1 MYNLLLKRE
10 VTGLLLKPFSQEFFK
25 KAIDSGYHPARAEL
39 AFISIEN
46 KLSLWY
52 KIGQWCKEYR
62 LVREGAN
69 FGCYHCK
76 GMMAIYKVTTRERLY
91 LTVCDEEVYSLA
103 IESAASGSLFGKMAL
118 ITIFKNLLEP
128 KDFEEIF
135 PIMWSDQFIENFFGK
150 IPIPVS
156 NFEEDDS
163 LEDLSFYDRDTNI
176 LTVYEMTWIYEYLID
191 EIKQSR
197 FANYLS

>member
-76 GMMAIYKVTTRERLY
+76 GMMAIYKVTKRERLN

-135 PIMWSDQFIENFFGK
+135 PIMWSDQFIKDFFGQ

-176 LTVYEMTWIYEYLID
+176 LTVYEMTSIYEYLID
-191 EIKQSR
+191 EIKQSQ
-197 FANYLS
+197 FANYL